1 MAPNRLRLQRKSAW
15 LNPLTQLVI
24 AGLACVV
31 WPFLLTA
38 RFLPARWHDYVAQ
51 NTLIACLI
59 ALVLGFTLH
68 RSLSKLPGTFESFGI
83 LPGYLASFGLVLSG
97 ILLLRI
103 EYTRSLLVL
112 SFFACVVWFFMVY
125 LVVQRKTVLRLG
137 TIPGGRMPPFAEL
150 AGVTSSELAL
160 DSPLD
165 EIDAVTADFRFDH
178 SDEWEAR
185 IADFTLAGIPVY
197 HSKDLY
203 ESLTGRTE
211 LENLSENN
219 FGALGPANSWMLPKQ
234 AIDWLLAL
242 VLAPIVLPICLVAAI
257 AIRLDSPGPALFR
270 QSRTGY
276 RGEEFTVFKFRT
288 MKVNGNGSAK
298 APVEELITRK
308 EDDRITRLGR
318 FLRFSRIDELPQLI
332 NVLRGEMSLIGPRPE
347 ATGLADWYQAEVP
360 FYRYRHIVKPG
371 ITGWAQVNQGHVAG
385 VDDIKL
391 KLQYD
396 FYYIRNF
403 SVWLDI
409 LIVMKTV
416 KTMLT
421 GFGHK

>member
-1 MAPNRLRLQRKSAW
+1 MAPNRLRLQRKTAW
-15 LNPLTQLVI
+15 LNPLTQLALAMI
-24 AGLACVV
+24 ACVI

-38 RFLPARWHDYVAQ
+38 RFLPDGWRDYVAQ
-51 NTLIACLI
+51 DTFIACMI

-68 RSLSKLPGTFESFGI
+68 RSFSKLPGTYESFGI
-83 LPGYLASFGLVLSG
+83 LPGYLGSFGLVLAA

-103 EYTRSLLVL
+103 EYTRALLVL
-112 SFFACVVWFFMVY
+112 SFFACIVWFFMVY

-137 TIPGGRMPPFAEL
+137 TIPGGRVPPFGDLDAVL
-150 AGVTSSELAL
+150 AKRLRL

-165 EIDAVTADFRFDH
+165 EIDAITADFRH
-178 SDEWEAR
+178 NYTDEWEAR
-185 IADFTLAGIPVY
+185 IADYTLAGIPVY

-234 AIDWLLAL
+234 VIDVLAAL
-242 VLAPIVLPICLVAAI
+242 VIGPLVLPICLIAAI
-257 AIRLDSPGPALFR
+257 AVRLDSPGPSLFR
-270 QSRTGY
+270 QSRVGY

-288 MKVNGNGSAK
+288 MRDIGHGNGAT
-298 APVEELITRK
+298 PVDELITRK
-308 EDDRITRLGR
+308 EDNRITRVGR
-318 FLRFSRIDELPQLI
+318 FLRFTRIDELPQLI
-332 NVLRGEMSLIGPRPE
+332 NVLRSEMSLIGPRPE
-347 ATGLADWYQAEVP
+347 ATGLSDWYRAEVP

-371 ITGWAQVNQGHVAG
+371 ITGWAQVNQGHVAE
-385 VDDIKL
+385 VDDIKM

-403 SVWLDI
+403 SIWLDI
-409 LIVMKTV
+409 LIVMKTI